1 MRIMDKKILN
11 EECFQQK
18 VGYYT
23 FILVYPSGV
32 GIILEH

>member
-1 MRIMDKKILN
+1 MRIMDKEILN

-18 VGYYT
+18 VAHYT
-23 FILVYPSGV
+23 IILVYPSGV